1 MSAASDGR
9 HWASIGEVTSV
20 WGIKA
25 LFRVHRI
32 FGRWPFRFFVYPT
45 LLFYILRHPHAR
57 RSSNTYLSRV
67 YASAG
72 LKKKASLWDS
82 VRHFGAFAENILD
95 KLRIWAG
102 EMTQSD
108 VVFHNYDVIHDR
120 VLAGQGGLIF
130 VTHLGNV
137 EVMRALPTRKNGVR
151 LNVLVHTK
159 HAETFNRLLAEFDPA
174 STLNILQVTEISADT
189 VIRLK
194 ERVERGEYV
203 VIAGDRVPIS
213 DTPRVVPA
221 EFLGATAGF
230 PVGPYVLASLLEC
243 PTYLLFCLPEQ
254 GTYHVYFERFHEHIV
269 LRRAN
274 RDAALRALAAEF
286 ADRLAFY
293 CRRAPLQWFN
303 FFDFWN
309 MPHTP
314 AAPDAN
320 R

>member
-1 MSAASDGR
+1 MSTPAKPR

-32 FGRWPFRFFVYPT
+32 FGRWPFRLFVYPT
-45 LLFYILRHPHAR
+45 LLFYILRHPLAR
-57 RSSNTYLSRV
+57 ASSNTYLSRV

-72 LKKKASLWDS
+72 QHRKATLWDS

-102 EMTQSD
+102 EMKQSD
-108 VVFHNYDVIHDR
+108 LVHHDYEVIHDR
-120 VLAGQGGLIF
+120 VLAGEGGLII
-130 VTHLGNV
+130 VTHLGNA

-159 HAETFNRLLAEFDPA
+159 HAETFNKLLAEFDPA
-174 STLNILQVTEISADT
+174 STMNILQVTEISADT

-194 ERVERGEYV
+194 ERVDRGEYV

-213 DTPRVVPA
+213 ESPRVVPA
-221 EFLGATAGF
+221 DFLGVTAGF

-243 PTYLLFCLPEQ
+243 PTYLLFCLPEH
-254 GTYHVYFERFHEHIV
+254 GTYHVYFERFHERIV
-269 LRRAN
+269 LKRAN
-274 RDAALRALAAEF
+274 REATLRALAAEF
-286 ADRLAFY
+286 SARLAHY

-303 FFDFWN
+303 FYDFWD
-309 MPHTP
+309 MSHTA